1 MRNRL
6 ADLARAQFVRFALT
20 GALVAAVYF
29 AVATALIVLADAPAQ
44 LAVVIAYVCS
54 IALHFTVNRGFVF
67 SSTSGYAFHLSAQ
80 GGRYLLVALSSY
92 ALTALAVALAGSV
105 GLPELVVALATPVA
119 FTALNF
125 FVLRAWVFR
134 PGTGSPARA
143 ETVKTP

>member
-6 ADLARAQFVRFALT
+6 ASLSRAQFVRFALT
-20 GALVAAVYF
+20 GTLVAAVYF
-29 AVATALIVLADAPAQ
+29 AVTTALIVLAEAPAQ

-54 IALHFTVNRGFVF
+54 IALHFTINRRFVF
-67 SSTSGYAFHLSAQ
+67 SSSSGYAFHLSAQ

-92 ALTALAVALAGSV
+92 ALTALVVALAGRA
-105 GLPELVVALATPVA
+105 GLPELPVALATPVA

-125 FVLRAWVFR
+125 FVLRGWVFR
-134 PGTGSPARA
+134 SATGRHARA